1 MERLEHIL
9 KAASCLGEFIAALQ
23 IEAAMLGKGR
33 LPPKTA
39 AAAAIGVWCITQFIW
54 GGYTAF
60 SVTAISFNALRFF
73 LASLLF
79 GGGVLYKIA
88 SVVVSGA
95 IVLGYSSLLGSL
107 MGQLVRVPLSES
119 WNVPISPLIYGIVL
133 NALVFLLLRT
143 VKPRL
148 QFVESEERIA
158 GICYSCVIVI
168 LIILLICFGQTTGQ
182 YGWMFLIAIGLFLL
196 VAVFLGV
203 FLRLGLQ
210 VLRANRASYF
220 EKIQKERADAFSASY
235 QVQRRLTHEFT
246 NHMDALQIYLEN
258 ENIEEAKKYIA
269 SIMQQVS
276 QGSTV
281 VNTNNP
287 MVDALLSKKYHDAQD
302 AQVMLSFDLCDLKD
316 FPLRQSDLV
325 TVLCNLLDN
334 AISAASMANPPQ
346 IFLRVRKLNDE
357 YVVSVRNRV
366 LKDVQI
372 GEKGLP
378 VSTKKEPGHGIGL
391 SNVRDIILRHKGEY
405 TIRCKN
411 QWFSFTFTVPEADCY
426 TDCEK

>member
-1 MERLEHIL
+1 MEMIERIL
-9 KAASCLGEFIAALQ
+9 MDASCLGEFIAALQ
-23 IEAAMLGKGR
+23 IEAAMLGKGK

-60 SVTAISFNALRFF
+60 SLTAISFNALRFF
-73 LASLLF
+73 LASFLF

-88 SVVVSGA
+88 SVVISGA
-95 IVLGYSSLLGSL
+95 VDLGFSSLVGSL
-107 MGQLVRVPLSES
+107 TGQLVKVPLSRCWS
-119 WNVPISPLIYGIVL
+119 LPVSPLIYGIIL
-133 NALVFLLLRT
+133 NVLVFLLIRA
-143 VKPRL
+143 VKSRL
-148 QFVESEERIA
+148 KFVELEERIA

-168 LIILLICFGQTTGQ
+168 LIIALIYFGETTGQ
-182 YGWMFLIAIGLFLL
+182 YGSMFLIASSLFLL
-196 VAVFLGV
+196 VVVFFGV

-220 EKIQKERADAFSASY
+220 EKIQKERADAFSESY

-246 NHMDALQIYLEN
+246 NHMDALQIYLED

-276 QGSTV
+276 QGSAV

-334 AISAASMANPPQ
+334 AISAASMANPSQ

-391 SNVRDIILRHKGEY
+391 SNVRDIILCHKGEY
-405 TIRCKN
+405 TISCKN
-411 QWFSFTFTVPEADCY
+411 QWFSFTFTIPDVDYY